1 MSDHK
6 PLQHIFSEDEQI
18 PALASAQIQHWDLT
32 LGAYNYKIQYKSGKG
47 TQMQM
52 F

>member
-6 PLQHIFSEDEQI
+6 PLQYIISENELM
-18 PALASAQIQHWDLT
+18 PALASAQIQHWNLT